1 MLIYGRTPNDYL
13 KLAKAHK
20 KKVAVG
26 LIIVIAVLSW
36 IF

>member
-1 MLIYGRTPNDYL
+1 MLIYGKTPNDYL

-26 LIIVIAVLSW
+26 LIIVVVVLYC

>member
-1 MLIYGRTPNDYL
+1 MLIYRKTPNDYL

-20 KKVAVG
+20 KKVAIG

>member
-1 MLIYGRTPNDYL
+1 MLIYGKTLNDYL

-20 KKVAVG
+20 KQTAIAT
-26 LIIVIAVLSW
+26 IIVIAVLYC

>member
-1 MLIYGRTPNDYL
+1 L

-26 LIIVIAVLSW
+26 LIIVVAVLSW

>member
-1 MLIYGRTPNDYL
+1 MLIYGKTLNDYL

-20 KKVAVG
+20 RKVAVG
-26 LIIVIAVLSW
+26 LIIVVVVLYC

>member
-1 MLIYGRTPNDYL
+1 MLINGKTPNDYL

-26 LIIVIAVLSW
+26 LIIVVAVLS
-36 IF
+36 FLF

>member
-1 MLIYGRTPNDYL
+1 MLIYGKTPNDYL

-20 KKVAVG
+20 RKVAIG
-26 LIIVIAVLSW
+26 LIIVIAVLYC

>member
-1 MLIYGRTPNDYL
+1 MLIYGKTPNDYL

-20 KKVAVG
+20 RKVAVG
-26 LIIVIAVLSW
+26 LIIVVAVLYS

>member
-1 MLIYGRTPNDYL
+1 MLIYGKTPNDYL
-13 KLAKAHK
+13 KLAKAHQ

-26 LIIVIAVLSW
+26 LIIVIAVLYC

>member
-1 MLIYGRTPNDYL
+1 MLIYGKTPNDYL

-20 KKVAVG
+20 KEVAIG
-26 LIIVIAVLSW
+26 LIIVIVVLYC

>member
-1 MLIYGRTPNDYL
+1 MLIYGKTLNDYL

-20 KKVAVG
+20 RKVAVG
-26 LIIVIAVLSW
+26 LIIVIAVLYC

>member
-1 MLIYGRTPNDYL
+1 MLIYGKTLNNYL

-20 KKVAVG
+20 KKIAVG
-26 LIIVIAVLSW
+26 LIIVVAVLYC

>member
-1 MLIYGRTPNDYL
+1 MLIYGKTPNDYL
-13 KLAKAHK
+13 KLAKAHQ

-26 LIIVIAVLSW
+26 LIIVVAVLSW